1 MEKVARIHYLQIK
14 MRENVYAIDILAVLD
29 ESSGKLKN

>member
-1 MEKVARIHYLQIK
+1 MEKVACIHYQQIK
-14 MRENVYAIDILAVLD
+14 MRENVYAIDMLAGLD